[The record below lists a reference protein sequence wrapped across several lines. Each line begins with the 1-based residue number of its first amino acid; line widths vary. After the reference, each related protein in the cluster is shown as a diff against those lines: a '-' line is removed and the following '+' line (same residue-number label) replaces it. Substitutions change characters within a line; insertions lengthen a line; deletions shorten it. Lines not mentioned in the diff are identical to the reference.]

1 MRLPWTASPCG
12 LAWGPL
18 ILGLWGLLAASQPQ
32 LVPPYRT
39 ENQTCRDQE
48 KEYYEPKHHVCCSR
62 CPPGTH
68 VSAECGPDQDTTCA
82 TCPENSYNEHW
93 NHLSI
98 CQLCRPCDQMLGFV
112 EITPCTSKHKTQ
124 CRCQPGLFCVF
135 WGSECVHCES
145 LSHCP
150 PGTEAELKG
159 QRSLGAKGRGEEA
172 GDLEGGRVHGVVS
185 MVRPQASSPSL
196 SKAHRRDLQRNE
208 AGMVQGS
215 GVLPALGGS
224 SGNSEIR
231 KDAAN
236 HGLQWVVR
244 EGPSSGHKGSPQLGP
259 LCPLTLAGHAFL
271 LPDEDRKANSN
282 CVPCKAGHFQNT
294 SSPSARCQP
303 HTRCEDQGLVE
314 AAPGTSRSDTSCRNP
329 PEPSKTPGTM
339 LVLAVLL
346 PLVSFL
352 LLTTVLACTWKSHP
366 SLCRKLGSLLKRHP
380 EGEESNTA
388 EGSWE
393 PPRVNPQYPDLVE
406 PLLPTSGDLTP
417 ASAGVP
423 ATPGLEEEALQ
434 QQSPLSQARELEAEP
449 PEQGQV
455 AHGTNGIHVTGGS
468 VTVTGNIYIYNGPVL
483 GGARGPGDPPA
494 PPEPP
499 YPIPE
504 EGAPSPP
511 GLSTPYQEDGKA
523 WHLAETETLGCHTL

>member
-1 MRLPWTASPCG
+1 MRLPWAASPRG

-39 ENQTCRDQE
+39 ENQTCWDRE
-48 KEYYEPKHHVCCSR
+48 TEYYEPKHRVCCSR

-68 VSAECGPDQDTTCA
+68 VSAECGPDRDTTCA

-150 PGTEAELKG
+150 PGTEAELK
-159 QRSLGAKGRGEEA
+159 
-172 GDLEGGRVHGVVS
+172 
-185 MVRPQASSPSL
+185 
-196 SKAHRRDLQRNE
+196 
-208 AGMVQGS
+208 
-215 GVLPALGGS
+215 
-224 SGNSEIR
+224 
-231 KDAAN
+231 
-236 HGLQWVVR
+236 
-244 EGPSSGHKGSPQLGP
+244 
-259 LCPLTLAGHAFL
+259 
-271 LPDEDRKANSN
+271 DEDRKANSN

-329 PEPSKTPGTM
+329 PEPSETP
-339 LVLAVLL
+339 
-346 PLVSFL
+346 
-352 LLTTVLACTWKSHP
+352 
-366 SLCRKLGSLLKRHP
+366 GSLLKRHP

-417 ASAGVP
+417 ASAGLP
-423 ATPGLEEEALQ
+423 ASPGLEEEALQ
-434 QQSPLSQARELEAEP
+434 QQSPLSQARELEAEL

-483 GGARGPGDPPA
+483 GGARGPGDTPA

-523 WHLAETETLGCHTL
+523 WHLAETETLGCHTP

>member
-150 PGTEAELKG
+150 PGTEAELK
-159 QRSLGAKGRGEEA
+159 
-172 GDLEGGRVHGVVS
+172 
-185 MVRPQASSPSL
+185 
-196 SKAHRRDLQRNE
+196 
-208 AGMVQGS
+208 
-215 GVLPALGGS
+215 
-224 SGNSEIR
+224 
-231 KDAAN
+231 
-236 HGLQWVVR
+236 
-244 EGPSSGHKGSPQLGP
+244 
-259 LCPLTLAGHAFL
+259 
-271 LPDEDRKANSN
+271 DEDRKANSN